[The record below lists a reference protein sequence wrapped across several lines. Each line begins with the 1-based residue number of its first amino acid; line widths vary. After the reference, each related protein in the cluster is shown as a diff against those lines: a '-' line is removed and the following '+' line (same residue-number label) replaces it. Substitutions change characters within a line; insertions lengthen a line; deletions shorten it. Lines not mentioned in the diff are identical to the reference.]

1 MNGIRN
7 KKVKQILI
15 FKLCCFGDI
24 VFITPAIE
32 ALRTNFPEARITLI
46 ASSWVRDLIP
56 YLNVDEVLVFDTS
69 QKMGLL
75 KGFTVGLRLMR
86 ILRGKEFDLALLG
99 HRKSVF
105 GFILWLSGIQYRL
118 GFKGTAFLNY
128 TADFDENVHETQ
140 RYLNILRESGLR
152 VNAGVPKLKQ
162 VRDKTEIR
170 REFGIP
176 LDKRVLGIFPFGGI
190 NPGTRM
196 DIKRWGEE
204 RYLELAKRA
213 CEEFPNLY
221 VILFEGLGEDEKLI
235 PPLPP
240 SMGEKKKINIDLI
253 SCCDVFV
260 GGDTGPV
267 HIAAALGVST
277 LTIFGP
283 SNPNLV
289 MPLSEGNAIHKII
302 WKKVECSPCYT
313 PATAIDRSN
322 KKYWRSNNFI
332 CHVGT
337 HVCMKEISAEEVF
350 EALNEIL
357 NSREFHGA

>member
-1 MNGIRN
+1 
-7 KKVKQILI
+7 
-15 FKLCCFGDI
+15 
-24 VFITPAIE
+24 
-32 ALRTNFPEARITLI
+32 
-46 ASSWVRDLIP
+46 
-56 YLNVDEVLVFDTS
+56 
-69 QKMGLL
+69 
-75 KGFTVGLRLMR
+75 MR

-118 GFKGTAFLNY
+118 GFNGTAFLNY

-213 CEEFPNLY
+213 CEEFPDTY
-221 VILFEGLGEDEKLI
+221 VALFEGFGEDEKFDRG
-235 PPLPP
+235 
-240 SMGEKKKINIDLI
+240 MAGDFGFHGKGVRINIDLI
-253 SCCDVFV
+253 SCCDLFV

-289 MPLSEGNAIHKII
+289 MPLEDSAFRELPVPEATTVQKPVHKVI

-313 PATAIDRSN
+313 PATAIDRKN
-322 KKYWRSNNFI
+322 RKYWRGENFI

-337 HVCMKEISAEEVF
+337 QVCMKEITVEEVF
-350 EALNEIL
+350 EELKDMIRQIAK
-357 NSREFHGA
+357 